1 LELKYHKYVLNTFL
15 IISILN
21 IINPVL
27 INHYII
33 PRVLI
38 YLIIFICIFTTL
50 YYYRDKKF
58 IFFENIIIREI
69 LIVYIL
75 LILLTLVSSYFI
87 LLSLIKLSYLF
98 FVILLINLNLIASD
112 YVRNF
117 INNIIYT
124 LIVLNLLSVCIFF
137 LGFGHEV
144 TYGNGFNGALNHPQA
159 LGILMAVLALFMLN
173 KIKISKGINLI
184 FYYVV
189 FFLSLYLMII
199 SRSRTAIIGFIIA
212 IFISYIY
219 QYIMERSRK
228 FIIVLI
234 LLILVTYI
242 TSSSLFFEKNDGA
255 QNLIDAYI
263 KSRSILILPMLENI
277 SNNIFFGIGF
287 GVDSSLSDSNVFY
300 DPTFYLP
307 LSGSV
312 EKGNLI
318 LQLFEELGFFGFL
331 IIAVASIKIVQFIP
345 KSYQLRVRILFFIF
359 LSNLGEATLVGVN
372 GLGLILLL
380 IMFSLIYY
388 DPMTDEFR

>member
-1 LELKYHKYVLNTFL
+1 
-15 IISILN
+15 
-21 IINPVL
+21 
-27 INHYII
+27 
-33 PRVLI
+33 
-38 YLIIFICIFTTL
+38 
-50 YYYRDKKF
+50 
-58 IFFENIIIREI
+58 
-69 LIVYIL
+69 
-75 LILLTLVSSYFI
+75 LLTLVSSYFI

-137 LGFGHEV
+137 LGFGYEV

-173 KIKISKGINLI
+173 KIKLSKGKNLI

-189 FFLSLYLMII
+189 FFLSLYLIII
-199 SRSRTAIIGFIIA
+199 SRSRTAIVGFIIA

>member
-58 IFFENIIIREI
+58 IFFEKIIIREI

-137 LGFGHEV
+137 LGFGYEV

-173 KIKISKGINLI
+173 KIKLSKGKNLI

-189 FFLSLYLMII
+189 FFLSLYLIII
-199 SRSRTAIIGFIIA
+199 SRSRTAIVGFIIA